1 MSETN
6 GNGNGHGSL
15 AALPVV
21 AEPYRA
27 AAPVPAPLWEPEPEE
42 PAIPL
47 SQYLWMLK
55 RHRWKILT
63 AIAFCVLATAIV
75 SLRVTPSYE
84 STATIDIDRRVPTGI
99 LGEEA
104 TQSLN
109 NDADQFM
116 ATQMKLIQS
125 DSVLRPIATK
135 YRLRELEK
143 GYSVERSL
151 SATQEAAPVVLK
163 KLQVTRPPNTYILL
177 INYRSK
183 DRQLSA
189 DVANALA
196 QSYLEHSY
204 NIRYRAAA
212 GLSQFMERQ
221 LEELKAKM
229 ERSSA
234 ALAQFERD
242 LSVINPEEKTN
253 IISARLLQL
262 NTEYTN
268 AQADRVKKE
277 AAFSSIQSGTLE
289 AAAVSSQ
296 GEALKKL
303 TERLDEAQEKFAD
316 AKTRYGANHPE
327 YRKAEAQVT
336 EAEHQLEETTKSIG
350 QRVEVEY
357 KESLARESMLEKAV
371 METKGEFDRLNAR
384 SFDYQRLKQ
393 EAEGDKKLYDELIRK
408 IKEAGINASFQNS
421 SIRIADPA
429 RPAYKPVFPN
439 IPLNLALAFFLSS
452 FMAIGVAVVT
462 DALDNTIRDPE
473 QVMRILKTVVVG
485 SLPMIKNL
493 RGQLMPALRS
503 HNGTQIVPLVKQAD
517 QTFTTFDE
525 AIRTLRNSILLTDF
539 DRRLRSLL
547 MTSASPAEGK
557 STVAAHLALAHAE
570 QGYRTLL
577 IDGDLRRPSV
587 HKFFEV
593 SNNIGLSKVL
603 LFDFPWR
610 DALLR
615 PRENPELYVLPAGS
629 STRRAA
635 DLVGRG
641 LPQLLDEV
649 SQDFDL
655 VILDAPPLLGF
666 PEPLQMAAA
675 VDGVIVVTRA
685 GQTNRSAVST
695 VLNTLT
701 RLRANVVG
709 LVLNEVHRDVS
720 AGYYYYHGHYSKYY
734 RHLTQ
739 E

>member
-1 MSETN
+1 MSEAN
-6 GNGNGHGSL
+6 GNGSV
-15 AALPVV
+15 ASLPVV

-27 AAPVPAPLWEPEPEE
+27 PAAVPAPLWEPDTEE
-42 PAIPL
+42 PGIPL
-47 SQYLWMLK
+47 SQYLWILK
-55 RHRWKILT
+55 RHRWRILGS
-63 AIAFCVLATAIV
+63 IGICVLAATIF
-75 SLRVTPSYE
+75 SLRVTPIYE
-84 STATIDIDRRVPTGI
+84 STTTIDIDRRVPAGI

-104 TQSLN
+104 TQSAL

-135 YRLRELEK
+135 YSLRELEK
-143 GYSVERSL
+143 GLSNQASL
-151 SATQEAAPVVLK
+151 TNTQQEAPVVLK

-177 INYRSK
+177 INYRSP

-189 DVANALA
+189 DVANAIA
-196 QSYLEHSY
+196 QSYLVHSY
-204 NIRYRAAA
+204 NIRYKAAA
-212 GLSQFMERQ
+212 GLSQFMEKQ

-229 ERSSA
+229 ERSST

-242 LSVINPEEKTN
+242 LSVIDPEEKTN

-262 NTEYTN
+262 NTEYTS

-277 AAFSSIQSGTLE
+277 AAFASVQSGTME

-303 TERLDEAQEKFAD
+303 TEQLNEAQEKFAD

-327 YRKAEAQVT
+327 YRKAETQVT
-336 EAEHQLEETTKSIG
+336 EAEHQLEETKNSIG
-350 QRVEVEY
+350 ERVEIEY

-371 METKGEFDRLNAR
+371 TETKGEFDRINAK
-384 SFDYQRLKQ
+384 SFDYRRLKQ
-393 EAEGDKKLYDELIRK
+393 EAEGDKKIYDELIRK

-421 SIRIADPA
+421 SIRIADLA

-439 IPLNLALAFFLSS
+439 IPLNVALAFFLSG
-452 FMAIGVAVVT
+452 FLAVGVAVVS
-462 DALDNTIRDPE
+462 DALDNTVRDPE
-473 QVMRILKTVVVG
+473 QVTRILKTVVVG
-485 SLPMIKNL
+485 TLPMIKSM
-493 RGQLMPALRS
+493 RGQLMPAFRS
-503 HNGTQIVPLVKQAD
+503 HNGSQITPLLKQSD
-517 QTFTTFDE
+517 QSLTNFDE

-587 HKFFEV
+587 HKFFDV
-593 SNNIGLSKVL
+593 PNNIGLSKVL
-603 LFDFPWR
+603 LFEFPWR

-615 PRENPELYVLPAGS
+615 PRENLDFYVLPAGS
-629 STRRAA
+629 ATRRAA

-641 LPQLLDEV
+641 LPSLLDEV

-655 VILDAPPLLGF
+655 VIVDAPPLLGF
-666 PEPLQMAAA
+666 PEPLQMAAT
-675 VDGVIVVTRA
+675 VDGVIIVARA

-709 LVLNEVHRDVS
+709 LVLNQVHREVS
-720 AGYYYYHGHYSKYY
+720 PGYYYYHGHYSKYY
-734 RHLTQ
+734 RQ
-739 E
+739 PQK

>member
-1 MSETN
+1 M
-6 GNGNGHGSL
+6 
-15 AALPVV
+15 
-21 AEPYRA
+21 
-27 AAPVPAPLWEPEPEE
+27 
-42 PAIPL
+42 
-47 SQYLWMLK
+47 
-55 RHRWKILT
+55 
-63 AIAFCVLATAIV
+63 ATAIV
-75 SLRVTPSYE
+75 SLRVTPIYE
-84 STATIDIDRRVPTGI
+84 ATTTVDIDRRVPTGI

-104 TQSLN
+104 TQSAL

-135 YRLRELEK
+135 YKLRELEK
-143 GYSVERSL
+143 GIPD
-151 SATQEAAPVVLK
+151 QEPLANPKEEEAPVVLK
-163 KLQVTRPPNTYILL
+163 KLQVNRPPNTYILL

-189 DVANALA
+189 DVANAIA

-204 NIRYRAAA
+204 NIRYKAAA
-212 GLSQFMERQ
+212 GLSQFMEKQ

-277 AAFSSIQSGTLE
+277 AAFASVESGTLE
-289 AAAVSSQ
+289 AAEVSSQ

-303 TERLDEAQEKFAD
+303 TERLNEAQEKFAD
-316 AKTRYGANHPE
+316 SKTRYGANHPE
-327 YRKAEAQVT
+327 YRKAETQVS
-336 EAEHQLEETTKSIG
+336 EAEHQLEETKNSIG
-350 QRVEVEY
+350 QRVEIEY
-357 KESLARESMLEKAV
+357 KQSLARESMLEKAV

-421 SIRIADPA
+421 SIRIADMA

-439 IPLNLALAFFLSS
+439 IPLNLALAFFFSGFL
-452 FMAIGVAVVT
+452 AVGVAVVS
-462 DALDNTIRDPE
+462 DALDNTVRDPE
-473 QVMRILKTVVVG
+473 QVTRILKTVVAG
-485 SLPMIKNL
+485 TLPMIKNL
-493 RGQLMPALRS
+493 HGQLMPAFRG
-503 HNGTQIVPLVKQAD
+503 HNSTQITPLLKQAD
-517 QTFTTFDE
+517 QSFTNFDE

-547 MTSASPAEGK
+547 MTSATPAEGK

-593 SNNIGLSKVL
+593 PNNIGLSKVL
-603 LFDFPWR
+603 LFEFPWR

-615 PRENPELYVLPAGS
+615 PRDNLELYVLPAGS

-641 LPQLLDEV
+641 LPSLLDEV

-675 VDGVIVVTRA
+675 VDGVIVVARA
-685 GQTNRSAVST
+685 GQTSRSAVST
-695 VLNTLT
+695 VLNTLA

-709 LVLNEVHRDVS
+709 LVLNEVHREVS

-734 RHLTQ
+734 RQTAH